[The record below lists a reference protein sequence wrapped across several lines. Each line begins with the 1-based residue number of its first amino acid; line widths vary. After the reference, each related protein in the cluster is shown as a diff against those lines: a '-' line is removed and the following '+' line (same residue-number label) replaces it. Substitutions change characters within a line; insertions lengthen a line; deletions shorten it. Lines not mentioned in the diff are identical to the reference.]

1 MAQIPYYG
9 LSQGNIGGVNIG
21 GIEDQYAGLRSG
33 LGKLQEFV
41 EQKERVE
48 SGKLLAKARSDWN
61 IRLNELQKE
70 KGLDAEGFSALVEQ
84 EMMDYE
90 SNILS
95 SVPYSQ
101 RESFSAQ
108 FSGIK
113 YDILTKSSL
122 YESDAL
128 SKKMVQ
134 GVEETMD
141 YNANSILS
149 DFTQRQNII
158 DDTDDMIDDL
168 DIADSVKEQ
177 LKKDARNKYAISEI
191 KALTDLDAK
200 GLLSKLNSG
209 YYDADIDPKQKMAAI
224 SGAKYQIE
232 KNERDVKIKAAEEFD
247 AAHTRN
253 LMAIYSNEV
262 NDIDFAELANSPMY
276 HNRPKELIEIKR
288 AWDSYKDDEL
298 NYLQTTIDLE
308 NGIMMNPSN
317 ADKKRIDEAF
327 FRSSKDNPSFSDIN
341 NTAVKFVEKSNYIPK
356 NYSGIILNMSN
367 SSVNDKRKTA
377 YEAWY
382 ELNSKYPN
390 LTSNVNGYRSDELM
404 AYGSGLKSG
413 YSLSELDKM
422 LKGTPS
428 SYEIDNRGK
437 KLKDIMEDG
446 VDFDV
451 DFDIDDNNI
460 SSIANKIFSS
470 WYMET
475 GSEDIAKDVAEKFIN
490 NNYGDTFVGVGNPG
504 EWVEESEKPISS
516 TFKEPISSSVRLT
529 RGIFSTKSKVMYQPP
544 EKAYAINGLSKRD
557 LINYLNEDLL
567 FRVQDSYPDM
577 KQEDIRIDNVLMYT
591 SEGKPKYL
599 VTNKKGV
606 PLYDGEGY
614 MYWSP
619 DYKSYLS
626 RKREEYNKKAPDFIK
641 TLYGENNG

>member
-21 GIEDQYAGLRSG
+21 KIEDQYAGLRSG

-41 EQKERVE
+41 EQRERVE

-113 YDILTKSSL
+113 YDVLTKSSL

-191 KALTDLDAK
+191 KALTDLDAN

-232 KNERDVKIKAAEEFD
+232 KNERDVKIRAAEAVNQEFVKDMQNIMQGKYDAVDVQSLLPKYVSEPKLFNALSSQFERLKKDGFFIQDTSIRLSEGKIDINNKDDKSGLNMLFDSTVDSLGENSSFSSVKSVADEIMVKSGGFVPDSFGNKLRSMMNSNNYIDVAQAGQSFYEMKLSGGRLETNLEDWEQDKLYIIGLAINSGYTAKDIIDKVRNDPTDMQIKVREDSFKKMFKDGDVKGSLDVDDASAYSAFSDIYQKWYIQTGDRKLAQKMGEDYVNNNYEINGIGTGKAGMFEFD
-247 AAHTRN
+247 AG
-253 LMAIYSNEV
+253 
-262 NDIDFAELANSPMY
+262 DISIDENNPG
-276 HNRPKELIEIKR
+276 KTIR
-288 AWDSYKDDEL
+288 A
-298 NYLQTTIDLE
+298 
-308 NGIMMNPSN
+308 
-317 ADKKRIDEAF
+317 KRIPIF
-327 FRSSKDNPSFSDIN
+327 QGPMQM
-341 NTAVKFVEKSNYIPK
+341 Y
-356 NYSGIILNMSN
+356 G
-367 SSVNDKRKTA
+367 KT
-377 YEAWY
+377 
-382 ELNSKYPN
+382 
-390 LTSNVNGYRSDELM
+390 
-404 AYGSGLKSG
+404 
-413 YSLSELDKM
+413 
-422 LKGTPS
+422 LKGS
-428 SYEIDNRGK
+428 D
-437 KLKDIMEDG
+437 
-446 VDFDV
+446 
-451 DFDIDDNNI
+451 
-460 SSIANKIFSS
+460 
-470 WYMET
+470 
-475 GSEDIAKDVAEKFIN
+475 
-490 NNYGDTFVGVGNPG
+490 
-504 EWVEESEKPISS
+504 SEKMD
-516 TFKEPISSSVRLT
+516 LL
-529 RGIFSTKSKVMYQPP
+529 
-544 EKAYAINGLSKRD
+544 ARD
-557 LINYLNEDLL
+557 LLYYVREII
-567 FRVQDSYPDM
+567 PDAEYENITITNTN
-577 KQEDIRIDNVLMYT
+577 KNFV
-591 SEGKPKYL
+591 EGKPVYLVSYRGAPIKSNDNQLVFWKPNVAKYL
-599 VTNKKGV
+599 QDSMGGKK
-606 PLYDGEGY
+606 
-614 MYWSP
+614 
-619 DYKSYLS
+619 
-626 RKREEYNKKAPDFIK
+626 
-641 TLYGENNG
+641 